1 MILASAELLVLADG
15 ANSDRCST
23 WGTTWP
29 TCGLPMARHRRRSD
43 RAFDYDNR
51 ALGDTVQPWLKR
63 VRATLGLGLLWA
75 AGGVGGGGVIFA
87 VVLMIAARRQRFDE
101 LSMAR
106 FAGWGAFTGLTLG
119 ALAMSIG
126 APAVFLA
133 IMTGAG
139 TVAAAGSLLLAR
151 RATQHASPDS
161 IAPSRPARIP

>member
-1 MILASAELLVLADG
+1 MASAVDMWPQTLAIPG
-15 ANSDRCST
+15 S
-23 WGTTWP
+23 
-29 TCGLPMARHRRRSD
+29 L
-43 RAFDYDNR
+43 
-51 ALGDTVQPWLKR
+51 
-63 VRATLGLGLLWA
+63 
-75 AGGVGGGGVIFA
+75 GGVIFV
-87 VVLMIAARRQRFDE
+87 VVLMIVARRQRFDE
-101 LSMAR
+101 LSMPR

-161 IAPSRPARIP
+161 IAPSRSARIP